1 MINGKQITG
10 FWVDELTEMQKKIK
24 WVTTANRLTLA
35 ARIEIQPR
43 GFEVG
48 INEKDIDPIQQWC
61 QEHNCGTRISFDM
74 FKFKNKK
81 EMTIFLLRWGQ

>member
-1 MINGKQITG
+1 M
-10 FWVDELTEMQKKIK
+10 DELTEMQKKIK